1 MNREQRRAETKL
13 RRLMP
18 PALVR
23 QQLAKAVRQHQAGH
37 LAEAE
42 HLYRRVLQN
51 DPCNVDALHLLGVI
65 TLQQGR
71 PDLAIDLIS
80 RAIKLN
86 PGEASFHANKGVA
99 FKDLGRWDEAIVCY
113 RSAIGLQPQQPEA
126 HNSLGNALA
135 LSARPDEAQASYR
148 RAIALR
154 PDYAEAH
161 YNLGITLKEQG
172 RAEDAVDCYRKA
184 IAARPDYQEA
194 HYNLGNAFRDL
205 RQLDAAV
212 ASYRRAIE
220 LRPDFPDAHHNLA
233 LALLAQGNLAAGWPE
248 YEWRWNTSQLSS
260 ARRGFIQSQWRG
272 EPAEGRTLLIHAEQ
286 GFGDTIQ
293 FCRYAPLAAKRG
305 LRVILEVQEP
315 LLRLLRDLPGV
326 DVVLPRG
333 ADLPAF
339 DLHCPMLSLPLA
351 LHTTLSTIPTAPSWP
366 AADQS
371 RANAWRSRLARVC
384 GPGPLIGLAWAGKPS
399 NLADSRRS
407 IAPDRLTPL
416 FKVPGLQFLGLQQAD
431 LKPPANIPLPDFMGE
446 MSDFADTAA
455 LIANLDLVIAVD
467 TAVAHLAATLGKPVW
482 LLDRFD
488 ACWRWLD
495 GRRDSPWYPTLRLY
509 RQKRPGDWDA
519 VLAEVTRDLV
529 DRKFNLPDETVRQ
542 SLPG

>member
-13 RRLMP
+13 RRTAAP
-18 PALVR
+18 SFVR
-23 QQLAKAVRQHQAGH
+23 QQLAKALQQHQAGR
-37 LAEAE
+37 LTEAE
-42 HLYRRVLQN
+42 QLYRQVLQN
-51 DPCNVDALHLLGVI
+51 DPCNADALHLLGVVAH
-65 TLQQGR
+65 QRGR

-80 RAIKLN
+80 RAIRLN
-86 PGEASFHANKGVA
+86 PAEASFHANKGVA

-113 RSAIGLQPQQPEA
+113 RTAIGLKPQQPEA

-135 LSARPDEAQASYR
+135 SSTRPEEAQASYR

-172 RAEDAVDCYRKA
+172 RAEDAAACYAKA

-212 ASYRRAIE
+212 ASYRRSIE

-260 ARRGFIQSQWRG
+260 ARRGFIQPQWRG

-351 LHTTLSTIPTAPSWP
+351 LQTTLATIPAAPSWP

-371 RANAWRSRLARVC
+371 RVRTWRSRLAPIS
-384 GPGPLIGLAWAGKPS
+384 GAGPLIGLAWAGKPS

-407 IAPDRLTPL
+407 IAPDRLAPL
-416 FKVPGLQFLGLQQAD
+416 FKVPGLRFVSLQQSG
-431 LKPPANIPLPDFMGE
+431 LRPSANIPLPDFMNE
-446 MSDFADTAA
+446 MTDFADTAA
-455 LIANLDLVIAVD
+455 LIANLNLVISAD

-495 GRRDSPWYPTLRLY
+495 ERRDSPWYPTLRLY
-509 RQKRPGDWDA
+509 RQRRQGDWDA
-519 VLAEVTRDLV
+519 VLAEVTRDLA
-529 DRKFNLPDETVRQ
+529 DPQFNLPSGTVRQ
-542 SLPG
+542 SIPG